1 MDFFKSISKVVTS
14 AVMPSK
20 LPEDLKARYTEYIT
34 KMNTIKEM
42 SDTDLNYA
50 IENGEL
56 SSKNLQQTY
65 DTIGKRLAIDLRIKG
80 FNAESSKIVDS
91 SIDAIKKVKQTEDK
105 LMAPYKTQLNRQQM
119 NMYMGN
125 LTRRA
130 TQQQLSRFPAPPSTL
145 PVKTG
150 GRRKTLR
157 RKTRRTRKY
166 GKRRHSRA

>member
-1 MDFFKSISKVVTS
+1 MDFFKSISSAVTS
-14 AVMPSK
+14 AV
-20 LPEDLKARYTEYIT
+20 LPKKMSEDLKVRYTEYVT
-34 KMNTIKEM
+34 EMNKLKDM
-42 SDTDLNYA
+42 SSADMKLA

-56 SSKNLQQTY
+56 SSKMIQDNYTTL
-65 DTIGKRLAIDLRIKG
+65 GKRLAIDLRTKG
-80 FNAESSKIVDS
+80 FNDESTKIVS
-91 SIDAIKKVKQTEDK
+91 LSIDTIRKVKTTEDE
-105 LMAPYKTQLNRQQM
+105 LMAPYKSQLNKQRM

-157 RKTRRTRKY
+157 RKTRRSRKY
-166 GKRRHSRA
+166 GKRHSKA